1 MGRELTEMDE
11 TLEILESVEQEAR
24 EQGAIDDW
32 DEPAATKVARRLALR
47 SALDSELEIEP
58 DRGPNPS

>member
-1 MGRELTEMDE
+1 MGPEPSEPD
-11 TLEILESVEQEAR
+11 EILDIVEEEAR

-32 DEPAATKVARRLALR
+32 DEPPAAKVARRDALR

>member
-1 MGRELTEMDE
+1 MGPEPTEPD
-11 TLEILESVEQEAR
+11 EILDIVEEEAR
-24 EQGAIDDW
+24 EQGAIDEW
-32 DEPAATKVARRLALR
+32 DEAPAAKVARRDALR